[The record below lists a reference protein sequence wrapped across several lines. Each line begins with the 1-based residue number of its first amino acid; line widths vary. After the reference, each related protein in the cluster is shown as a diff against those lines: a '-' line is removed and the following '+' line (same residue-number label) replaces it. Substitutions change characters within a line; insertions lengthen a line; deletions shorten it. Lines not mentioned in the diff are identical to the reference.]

1 MAFLNWKI
9 GFDTTSFNAGL
20 KRMRASFNGWAKDAA
35 RGVGGQLAGGLAL
48 ERIVTSVRD
57 IYADAARI
65 QREAFARGMS
75 TDDFQRLEI
84 AARRAG
90 TEVDTL
96 RDVMDD
102 LSDKRFEA
110 IEGSA
115 NYQGILQRYGL
126 EFDDYANVSTQKLF
140 EMFNEGVAEMG
151 DLSDGQKAQLIRD
164 LDEIGGDAGK
174 SMAFAF
180 SKGFFNNLN
189 LIKPPLSQSQIGE
202 YSEADRTYRDFMASL
217 KTVSAATI
225 GGLTSAAG
233 WVGGNVYGRMNNER
247 QMLETMAREK
257 EIILLNKR
265 MANSLET
272 IRRGYE

>member
-9 GFDTTSFNAGL
+9 GWDISSFNDGI
-20 KRMRASFNGWAKDAA
+20 KRMRASFNGWASDAA
-35 RGVGGQLAGGLAL
+35 RGIGGQIASGFAL
-48 ERIVTSVRD
+48 QKVVTSVRD
-57 IYADAARI
+57 LYADAARI

-75 TDDFQRLEI
+75 TDDFQRLEL

-110 IEGSA
+110 LEGSA
-115 NYQGILQRYGL
+115 NYQAIFERYGIA
-126 EFDDYANVSTQKLF
+126 FDDYANVSSQKLF
-140 EMFNEGVAEMG
+140 EMFNEGVASLG
-151 DLSDGQKAQLIRD
+151 DLTAQQSAQLIRD

-180 SKGFFNNLN
+180 KQGFFNNLD
-189 LIKPPLSQSQIGE
+189 LIEPPLSQQQISE
-202 YSEADRTYRDFMASL
+202 YSEADQTYRDFMTSL
-217 KTVSAATI
+217 KTVSAKTI
-225 GGLTSAAG
+225 GGITSFAG
-233 WVGGNVYGRMNNER
+233 WAGGNVYGRMNNER
-247 QMLETMAREK
+247 QMLEFMAREK

-265 MANSLET
+265 MANSLDT
-272 IRRGYE
+272 IRKGYE